1 MQVIGFT
8 GLTIVGSALLVSFP
22 NRFIQ
27 TLPRHG
33 RLAYGTFAG
42 DVPVGVT
49 GALQG
54 QAA

>member
-1 MQVIGFT
+1 MQVIDFT
-8 GLTIVGSALLVSFP
+8 VLIIVGSALLVSFSESLLSSSP
-22 NRFIQ
+22 
-27 TLPRHG
+27 G